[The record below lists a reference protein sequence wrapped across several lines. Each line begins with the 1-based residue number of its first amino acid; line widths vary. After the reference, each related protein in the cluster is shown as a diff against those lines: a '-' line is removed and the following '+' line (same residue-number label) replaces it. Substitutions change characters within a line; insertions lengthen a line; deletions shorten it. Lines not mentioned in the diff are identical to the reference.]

1 MMSRLP
7 RFALLVVITWFA
19 AVAAA
24 CGGGDSDSPIQVKPD
39 SSRQDDT
46 VRPRLPTRTAR
57 PNLGATCGL
66 GGEVAAAHT
75 EEGRLISPRPPEPV
89 EPFDGWVTPKA
100 DAGLA
105 TTIARSLGEGAAD
118 FGVVVLSLVDRRA
131 ASIAPERSFYAASLF
146 KLTVLYE
153 VYRQRELGTLSFD
166 ERLLYTPYYEQFD
179 LTGAPVP
186 LCGEISVGE
195 ALYEMI
201 TVSDNVSSVLLQDR
215 VGAGAVNRDMAA
227 LGLGGTSLV
236 SDGVWTT
243 AGDMARLLE
252 LIARGRAVSPS
263 ASGEMLVLLV
273 SQTVRDR
280 IPAGLPADIVVG
292 NKTGDW
298 EKATHDV
305 AIVRAPFGTYVIAV
319 LSEQKGTAPLA
330 RLSADVY
337 RYLGTGALPPERP

>member
-1 MMSRLP
+1 MSRLP

-24 CGGGDSDSPIQVKPD
+24 CGGGDSDSPIQVKPG

-57 PNLGATCGL
+57 PNLTATCGL

-105 TTIARSLGEGAAD
+105 TTIARSMGEGAAD
-118 FGVVVLSLVDRRA
+118 LGVVVLSLVDRRG

-179 LTGAPVP
+179 LTGR
-186 LCGEISVGE
+186 LCRCAGRSV
-195 ALYEMI
+195 
-201 TVSDNVSSVLLQDR
+201 
-215 VGAGAVNRDMAA
+215 
-227 LGLGGTSLV
+227 
-236 SDGVWTT
+236 
-243 AGDMARLLE
+243 
-252 LIARGRAVSPS
+252 S
-263 ASGEMLVLLV
+263 ATRS
-273 SQTVRDR
+273 TR
-280 IPAGLPADIVVG
+280 
-292 NKTGDW
+292 
-298 EKATHDV
+298 
-305 AIVRAPFGTYVIAV
+305 
-319 LSEQKGTAPLA
+319 
-330 RLSADVY
+330 
-337 RYLGTGALPPERP
+337 